1 VAARGELPLYASP
14 DSSAPILARATDGT
28 TFASL
33 GSSNGWHQVRF
44 SPGVGK
50 AGKDQI
56 AYVRAD
62 NCQVGGA
69 TPRKSGKPTMVFAV
83 SPPRIQIATMSRQTA
98 GESILVSGTALD
110 GEQVRDV
117 YITVYNPA
125 RDLFGSAEK
134 VYYAASQDPT
144 SGRLE
149 FSADVPLAPGN
160 NIIDIYARE
169 NDQVTG
175 VERMWVL
182 RTSGLA
188 EARAAEQRYA
198 STIE

>member
-1 VAARGELPLYASP
+1 
-14 DSSAPILARATDGT
+14 
-28 TFASL
+28 
-33 GSSNGWHQVRF
+33 
-44 SPGVGK
+44 
-50 AGKDQI
+50 
-56 AYVRAD
+56 
-62 NCQVGGA
+62 
-69 TPRKSGKPTMVFAV
+69 
-83 SPPRIQIATMSRQTA
+83 MSRQTA